1 MSDNSK
7 IIKEAQDYLEDAQ
20 KEVLKTLNSQ
30 SSFLARLFKGSAK
43 ANLKMAQSAISKAIN
58 QIKNII
64 IEENNMTSK
73 LQKNLSKKDDKIKEL
88 ENLTQKQEQEI
99 SNLKDQQRQLEA
111 KLKETAKT
119 QNITSEVKQRLA
131 EEKTMKK
138 QEEQLEN
145 KLENTLIEL
154 KEKNTYLENRLKQ
167 SIQELQDSNALAL
180 EFSTRMKRLKAEVT
194 TSK

>member
-43 ANLKMAQSAISKAIN
+43 DNLKMAQSAISKAIN

-64 IEENNMTSK
+64 VEENNMTSK

-88 ENLTQKQEQEI
+88 ENLIEKQEQEI

-111 KLKETAKT
+111 KHKEVAQVST
-119 QNITSEVKQRLA
+119 
-131 EEKTMKK
+131 EEKTKK
-138 QEEQLEN
+138 QQEEQFDNKLEN
-145 KLENTLIEL
+145 KLENTILEL
-154 KEKNTYLENRLKQ
+154 KDKNTYLEDKLKQ